1 MIGFG
6 YYANEATSGAE
17 EAFDGLDGAAG
28 VDEMND
34 KEKDVFLENEELKEE
49 VAKLAAQVQYLKI
62 VGMLAD
68 NIHVKP
74 KRDGYFSKQTCAKHF
89 GKAIAKVSQC
99 ITVMLRKIKKISLF
113 RMSIMLKWR

>member
-6 YYANEATSGAE
+6 YYANDAASGAE
-17 EAFDGLDGAAG
+17 EGFDGVDGAVCA
-28 VDEMND
+28 DEMND
-34 KEKDVFLENEELKEE
+34 KERDVFLENEELKEE

-89 GKAIAKVSQC
+89 GKAISKVPECS
-99 ITVMLRKIKKISLF
+99 S
-113 RMSIMLKWR
+113 